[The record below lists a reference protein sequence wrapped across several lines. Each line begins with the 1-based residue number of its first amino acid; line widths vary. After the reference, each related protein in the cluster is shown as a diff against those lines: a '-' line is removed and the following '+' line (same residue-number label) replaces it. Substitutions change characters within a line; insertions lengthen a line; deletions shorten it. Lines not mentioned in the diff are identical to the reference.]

1 MKGHEIIIQI
11 LSDENVGTIFTLM
24 SEDTMS
30 LMSKIESERKDSIRM
45 IKTRHEQ
52 SAMAMADGYAR
63 AENRIGVCL
72 VGRGPAVAQ
81 TGTALVT
88 ARKKGSNVLVIV
100 PETPL
105 SNSYDIKEFEQ
116 ESYLRS
122 TIGTVES
129 IRSHETLI
137 SDFREAIRRVKV
149 GDGPLAV
156 QIPWDLLDSEMNVL
170 DSIENNCATDPE
182 STTYSNAR
190 VHSDDQ
196 ARVHPDETLIEK
208 AIDMYVESDA
218 FQPPVI
224 LAGHGAIQAGAK
236 EAIEELA
243 ERTSALLA
251 TSLQARNYFADHPYY
266 LGFTGS
272 WGSNVANQYANESHL
287 VFAIGASLNPYTID
301 NGHVFGDDTQIIHID
316 QDLIDIGG
324 YADINLG
331 IQGDARITTEALV
344 EELERRDIHR
354 EGELWSDRLR
364 TEIEESSPMNEQE
377 FPDVPD
383 TVDPREL
390 VTALN
395 EILPENRKV
404 VTDAG
409 HFTRWVVDGI
419 QTDPEDFT
427 FTLDFAA
434 IGLGFPMGVGTAVAA
449 TDCSCITICGDAG
462 FMMSMQDLETAVRN
476 NIPMTIIVMND
487 SSLGS
492 EYHSL
497 AVKGED
503 PNVALVSSPDFADI
517 AESIG
522 AEGHTVRSFDDLHTI
537 SDKLGQKPEG
547 PLVIDC
553 KVNHNVR
560 HRSKT

>member
-1 MKGHEIIIQI
+1 MKGYDAIIQL
-11 LSDENVGTIFTLM
+11 LSDENVETIFTLM

-30 LMSKIESERKDSIRM
+30 LMSKIEGEEGDSIQM

-52 SAMAMADGYAR
+52 GAMAMADGYAR
-63 AENRIGVCL
+63 TGNRIGVSL
-72 VGRGPAVAQ
+72 IGRGPAIAQ

-105 SNSYDIKEFEQ
+105 SDGYDIKEFEQ
-116 ESYLRS
+116 TSYLRS

-156 QIPWDLLDSEMNVL
+156 QIPWDLLDSEMDANHVG
-170 DSIENNCATDPE
+170 STDTTDLE
-182 STTYSNAR
+182 STQ
-190 VHSDDQ
+190 HSRG
-196 ARVHPDETLIEK
+196 RVHPDEAYIEE

-224 LAGHGAIQAGAK
+224 LAGRGAIQADAK

-251 TSLQARNYFADHPYY
+251 TSLQARNYFSDHPYY
-266 LGFTGS
+266 LGFTGA
-272 WGSNVANQYANESHL
+272 WGSNLANQYANESRL
-287 VFAIGASLNPYTID
+287 VFAVGASLNPYTID
-301 NGHVFGDDTQIIHID
+301 KGHVFSDDTQVIHID
-316 QDLIDIGG
+316 QDPVSIGG
-324 YADINLG
+324 HADIDLG

-344 EELERRDIHR
+344 EELKRRDIHR
-354 EGELWSDRLR
+354 EGELWSDQLR
-364 TEIEESSPMNEQE
+364 AEVKESSPMNEQE
-377 FPDVPD
+377 FLDMPD
-383 TVDPREL
+383 TMDPRDL
-390 VTALN
+390 VESLN
-395 EILPENRKV
+395 EILPVNRKV
-404 VTDAG
+404 ITDAG
-409 HFTRWVVDGI
+409 HFTRWVADAI

-434 IGLGFPMGVGTAVAA
+434 IGLGLPMGVGTAVTAENY
-449 TDCSCITICGDAG
+449 SCIMVCGDAG
-462 FMMSMQDLETAVRN
+462 FMMSIQELETAVRN
-476 NIPMTIIVMND
+476 DIPMTIIVMND

-497 AVKGED
+497 DAKGED
-503 PNVALVSSPDFADI
+503 PDVALVSSPDFADI

-522 AEGHTVRSFDDLHTI
+522 AEGHTVRSFDDLYTI

-560 HRSKT
+560 HRSKI

>member
-1 MKGHEIIIQI
+1 MIIRI
-11 LSDENVGTIFTLM
+11 LSDENIETIFTLM

-30 LMSKIESERKDSIRM
+30 LMSKIETEWEDTIQM
-45 IKTRHEQ
+45 VKTRHEQ
-52 SAMAMADGYAR
+52 GAMAMADGYAR
-63 AENRIGVCL
+63 AGDRIGVCL
-72 VGRGPAVAQ
+72 VGRGPAIAQ
-81 TGTALVT
+81 AGTALVT
-88 ARKKGSNVLVIV
+88 ARKKESNVLVIV

-105 SNSYDIKEFEQ
+105 SSSYDIKGFEQ
-116 ESYLRS
+116 ETYLRS
-122 TIGTVES
+122 TIGTVKS

-137 SDFREAIRRVKV
+137 SGFREAIRRVKV

-156 QIPWDLLDSEMNVL
+156 QIPWDILDSEMNVL
-170 DSIENNCATDPE
+170 DNVENNCTIDPE
-182 STTYSNAR
+182 DAKHSRAR
-190 VHSDDQ
+190 VHSDV
-196 ARVHPDETLIEK
+196 ARIEK

-218 FQPPVI
+218 FRPPVI
-224 LAGHGAIQAGAK
+224 LAGRGAIQADAK

-251 TSLQARNYFADHPYY
+251 TSLQARNYFSDHPYY
-266 LGFTGS
+266 LGITGS

-301 NGHVFGDDTQIIHID
+301 KGHVFGDETRIIHID
-316 QDLIDIGG
+316 QDPVGIGG

-331 IQGDARITTEALV
+331 IQGDARITTEALI
-344 EELERRDIHR
+344 EELERRGIHR
-354 EGELWSDRLR
+354 EGELWSDQLR
-364 TEIEESSPMNEQE
+364 TEIEKSSPMNEQE

-390 VTALN
+390 IESLN

-434 IGLGFPMGVGTAVAA
+434 IGLGLPMGVGTAVTAKDY
-449 TDCSCITICGDAG
+449 TCITVCGDAG
-462 FMMSMQDLETAVRN
+462 FMMSIQELETAVRN
-476 NIPMTIIVMND
+476 DIPMTIIVMND

-497 AVKGED
+497 DASGED
-503 PNVALVSSPDFADI
+503 PDVALVSSPDFADI

-522 AEGHTVRSFDDLHTI
+522 AKGYTVRSYDDLHTI
-537 SDKLGQKPEG
+537 ADKLGQKPEG
-547 PLVIDC
+547 PLVVDC

>member
-1 MKGHEIIIQI
+1 MRKEMKGHDAVIQV
-11 LSDENVGTIFTLM
+11 LSDENVETIFTLM

-30 LMSKIESERKDSIRM
+30 LMSKLETEERDNIQM

-52 SAMAMADGYAR
+52 GAMAMADGYAR
-63 AENRIGVCL
+63 TGNRIGVSL
-72 VGRGPAVAQ
+72 IGRGPAIAQ
-81 TGTALVT
+81 TGTAAVT
-88 ARKKGSNVLVIV
+88 ARKKASNVLAIV

-105 SNSYDIKEFEQ
+105 SGGYDIKEFEQ
-116 ESYLRS
+116 TSYLRS

-129 IRSHETLI
+129 IRSHEMLI
-137 SDFREAIRRVKV
+137 PDFREAIRRVKV

-156 QIPWDLLDSEMNVL
+156 QIPWDLLDSEI
-170 DSIENNCATDPE
+170 DTDDVGSADVADPG
-182 STTYSNAR
+182 NAQ
-190 VHSDDQ
+190 HSHG
-196 ARVHPDETLIEK
+196 RVHPDEARIK
-208 AIDMYVESDA
+208 DAIDMYVESDA

-224 LAGHGAIQAGAK
+224 LVGRGAIQADAK
-236 EAIEELA
+236 DAIEELA
-243 ERTSALLA
+243 ERTSALLV
-251 TSLQARNYFADHPYY
+251 TSLQARNYFSDHPYY
-266 LGFTGS
+266 LGFTGA
-272 WGSNVANQYANESHL
+272 WGSNLANKYANESHL
-287 VFAIGASLNPYTID
+287 VFAIGASLNPYTLD
-301 NGHVFGDDTQIIHID
+301 KGHVFGDDTRVIHVD
-316 QDLIDIGG
+316 QDPVSIGG
-324 YADINLG
+324 HADVDLG

-344 EELERRDIHR
+344 EELDHRGIHR
-354 EGELWSDRLR
+354 EGELWSDQLQ
-364 TEIEESSPMNEQE
+364 TEIEESFPMNEQE
-377 FPDVPD
+377 FPDVPH
-383 TVDPREL
+383 TLDPRGL
-390 VTALN
+390 VESLN
-395 EILPENRKV
+395 EILPEDRKV

-434 IGLGFPMGVGTAVAA
+434 IGLGLPMGVGTAVTAEN
-449 TDCSCITICGDAG
+449 CSCITICGDAG
-462 FMMSMQDLETAVRN
+462 FMMSIQELETAVRN
-476 NIPMTIIVMND
+476 DIPMTIIVMND

-497 AVKGED
+497 DAKGED

-522 AEGHTVRSFDDLHTI
+522 AEGHTVRSFEDLRTI
-537 SDKLGQKPEG
+537 SGKLGQKPEG

>member
-1 MKGHEIIIQI
+1 MKGHEAIIHT
-11 LSDENVGTIFTLM
+11 LSAANVETIFTLM

-30 LMSKIESERKDSIRM
+30 LMSKLEREWNDSIQM

-52 SAMAMADGYAR
+52 AAMAMADGYAR
-63 AENRIGVCL
+63 AGNRIGVSL
-72 VGRGPAVAQ
+72 IGRGPAIAQ
-81 TGTALVT
+81 TGAALVT
-88 ARKKGSNVLVIV
+88 ARKKESNVLVIV

-105 SNSYDIKEFEQ
+105 SDGYDIKEFEQ
-116 ESYLRS
+116 TSYLRS

-156 QIPWDLLDSEMNVL
+156 QIPWDLLDSEMDVS
-170 DSIENNCATDPE
+170 DDMGSIDATD
-182 STTYSNAR
+182 SRSA
-190 VHSDDQ
+190 Q
-196 ARVHPDETLIEK
+196 CFQGRVHPDEARIEK

-224 LAGHGAIQAGAK
+224 LAGRGTIQADAK

-251 TSLQARNYFADHPYY
+251 TSLQARNYFSDHPYY
-266 LGFTGS
+266 LGFTGA
-272 WGSNVANQYANESHL
+272 WGSNLANQYANESHL
-287 VFAIGASLNPYTID
+287 VFAVGAGLNPYTID
-301 NGHVFGDDTQIIHID
+301 KGHVFGDNTQIIHID
-316 QDLIDIGG
+316 QDPVNIGG
-324 YADINLG
+324 YADIDLG
-331 IQGDARITTEALV
+331 IHGDARITTEALV

-354 EGELWSDRLR
+354 EGELWSDQLR

-377 FPDVPD
+377 FPDVPG
-383 TVDPREL
+383 TMDPRNL
-390 VTALN
+390 VESLN
-395 EILPENRKV
+395 ELLPKNRKV

-434 IGLGFPMGVGTAVAA
+434 IGLGLPMGIGTAIAA
-449 TDCSCITICGDAG
+449 TNHSCITVCGDAG
-462 FMMSMQDLETAVRN
+462 FMMSIQELETAVRN
-476 NIPMTIIVMND
+476 DIPMTIIVMND

-497 AVKGED
+497 DAKGED
-503 PNVALVSSPDFADI
+503 PDVALVSSPDFADI

-522 AEGHTVRSFDDLHTI
+522 AEGYTVRSSDDLHTI
-537 SDKLGQKPEG
+537 ADELGQKPER

-560 HRSKT
+560 HRSKI